1 MQIPFYYDYACP
13 WAYLGSCRVE
23 PYFADLGVEI
33 DFRPVIL
40 AKLKEPTAGK
50 GLELGERKKHSYL
63 ADLKHW
69 AEMVGAEFSLDAAAL
84 MRTDPRLLLRA
95 ALVAKE
101 QGRFRAFHYPAYRAR
116 WAEAR
121 DISQP
126 EVVRSLLEGA
136 GLDAAAGL
144 ERARSEEIGQR
155 LERDTQDAIECGVFG
170 VPTIFVGDKMFWGND
185 RFELVRYY
193 LQKQASPGAESAGR
207 ARARAPHATSC
218 ESKSS

>member
-1 MQIPFYYDYACP
+1 VQIPFYYDYACP

-40 AKLKEPTAGK
+40 AKLKESTAGK
-50 GLELGERKKHSYL
+50 GLPLGERKKHNYI

-69 AEMVGAEFSLDAAAL
+69 AEMVGAEFSRDAAAL
-84 MRTDPRLLLRA
+84 MNTDPRLLLRA

-126 EVVRSLLEGA
+126 EVVRTLLEGA
-136 GLDAAAGL
+136 GLDAAAAL
-144 ERARSEEIGQR
+144 ERARSEEIGER
-155 LERDTQDAIECGVFG
+155 LARDTQDAIEWGVFG

-193 LQKQASPGAESAGR
+193 LQKQASPGEGSAGS
-207 ARARAPHATSC
+207 ARAHAPDANSC
-218 ESKSS
+218 ESESS